1 MAPVRMRDIYL
12 PSKRV
17 AARTPPLQQ
26 TQKTGG
32 IQRRPLIARSARRS
46 MMATSAQV
54 DVLQK
59 VRRILDK
66 GKVSESESQ
75 SVAQVETKRL
85 DSKLSVVVRV
95 RPLNTREMTSHARE
109 IVLPVTRQVLLFD
122 PPRPATT
129 TFFKNKPLKD
139 HGNSNAK
146 PKNSTFGFDRV
157 YFNLD
162 SNELIYNDVMKPLV
176 GTLLQGYN
184 CSVFAYGS
192 TGSGKTYTMLGGQD
206 SPGLTVL
213 TLRDLYQQ
221 LDASKNDYQSEIIV
235 SYLEVYNEQISDLLK
250 KSSGSLQIRD
260 AGRGNEAVIVN
271 LSEHR
276 PATVEA
282 LLQLL
287 QAGNGNRTQHA
298 TDLNAESSRSHA
310 VLQVR
315 ISMRDKHT
323 SMDTVSRKAKLVM
336 VDLAGSEKG
345 SATGFTGE
353 RFREG
358 TNINKS
364 LLSLANCISAL
375 SGGKACASFRD
386 SKLTRIL
393 KDSLSGNCRTVM
405 VANVSPADTMKE
417 DTLNTLKYASQAK
430 KITLQ
435 ASQNT
440 MTVQTCLSNFTRVV
454 EEMTG
459 KIEQLQEEHE
469 TKNALT
475 ETLKQ
480 EVVTRDELIESQQ
493 AELDAKDVMIREL
506 QEQLRTQGK
515 RIDFSRTELRTGD
528 SGKSSISSSP
538 TNVPSTS
545 PSCSSVNK
553 GAISSTET
561 VLPTNP
567 GLANLFQKLS
577 DFRSHVSEISKSH
590 VGKLVNLKK
599 KLLDIQMKV
608 TRTDTFIELH
618 QLTGD
623 QRYNTAA
630 DKNMNKV
637 NSAYGL
643 LKMYVDEVTKLEDS
657 VLRVASSEKS
667 WFDHVAEPNQTFQL
681 RSVELRHLIQ
691 DEFQSTIRH
700 EQSINGLLWLQ
711 SQMMKKIDSH
721 EEMLK
726 EAFLVIN
733 ELKNYLRHKELN
745 INEASPGFKK
755 LYDSFCGSLS
765 VRFATDNVLEEGETL
780 DEMTLDVEIGSLFTP
795 YEHDLLDQ
803 CAGIDVEDGEAIP
816 MNDQLKEEDDSSDDE
831 IQFVEEIINR
841 PPVIKMSPALALGTL
856 SKNKRVPKN
865 LENLGLNCTVTV
877 ASSDK
882 VGNPPVD
889 GTMGEV
895 TRNSQNQSVSLVS
908 GEVKFDGKSPTVR
921 KATGSDVKTM
931 MINNVPKS
939 GEVNNIDPSAA
950 GHMDM
955 VQPNLPVDE
964 DTNDVALSR
973 SQSIELFPDPSHPPT
988 PTTSPGNSKNTVI
1001 TSCHILETTEVRS
1014 GSIITASIAAS
1025 ADPLRFYGLEAP
1037 RDEIQVA
1044 AIPVEPGNISPDEEM
1059 VGSYENYTTP
1069 FHFPIVASNPDELTQ
1084 PLVTAESADDP
1095 DCLNRNAWDPLSQ
1108 VLKPNTNDNADVTFV
1123 SSAKN
1128 EDVVPGSTK
1137 LESTYVKDTADTVE
1151 NLVPP
1156 TSVKLP
1162 NISELVEKI
1171 ASNPSAMANPKRVVK
1186 SGIQCRGKP
1195 EATVTHLK
1203 RGSTPGHS
1211 PPKRF
1216 RTGGFQSQVPTTI
1229 PQKSSSVSIGSAPRN
1244 AVWKK
1249 TPTGNIPTP
1258 RSIPSKKGVGIM
1270 GPPKSTN

>member
-12 PSKRV
+12 PLNLGAV
-17 AARTPPLQQ
+17 RTPPLQCQQ
-26 TQKTGG
+26 TKKTGR
-32 IQRRPLIARSARRS
+32 IQRRPLIARSATRS
-46 MMATSAQV
+46 MMASSAQV

-59 VRRILDK
+59 VRRILER

-75 SVAQVETKRL
+75 SVAEVETKRL

-95 RPLNTREMTSHARE
+95 RPLNACEMTSHARE

-122 PPRPATT
+122 PPRPDTT

-139 HGNSNAK
+139 HGNSNVK
-146 PKNSTFGFDRV
+146 PKNSTFRFDRV

-192 TGSGKTYTMLGGQD
+192 TGSGKTYTMLGSQD

-221 LDASKNDYQSEIIV
+221 LDASKNDYQSEIV
-235 SYLEVYNEQISDLLK
+235 MSYLEVYNEKISDLLK

-260 AGRGNEAVIVN
+260 AGRGNEAIIVN

-276 PATVEA
+276 PPNVEA

-287 QAGNGNRTQHA
+287 QAGNKNRTQHA

-315 ISMRDKHT
+315 ITMQDKHT

-358 TNINKS
+358 ININKS

-375 SGGKACASFRD
+375 SGVKACASFRD

-405 VANVSPADTMKE
+405 VANVSPAGTMKE

-440 MTVQTCLSNFTRVV
+440 MTMQTCLSNFTRVV

-459 KIEQLQEEHE
+459 KIEELQEEQE
-469 TKNALT
+469 KKNALA

-480 EVVTRDELIESQQ
+480 EIVTKDKLIESQQ
-493 AELDAKDVMIREL
+493 AELEAKDVMIREL

-515 RIDFSRTELRTGD
+515 RVDFSGTELRTGD
-528 SGKSSISSSP
+528 SGKPSISSSP

-545 PSCSSVNK
+545 PSPSCSSLNK
-553 GAISSTET
+553 QAISSTSTET

-567 GLANLFQKLS
+567 GVANLFQKLS
-577 DFRSHVSEISKSH
+577 DFRSHIKEISKSH
-590 VGKLVNLKK
+590 VRKVVNLKK

-608 TRTDTFIELH
+608 ARTDTFVKLH

-630 DKNMNKV
+630 EKNMNKV
-637 NSAYGL
+637 NSAHGL
-643 LKMYVDEVTKLEDS
+643 LKMSLDEVTKSEDF
-657 VLRVASSEKS
+657 VVRVATSEKS
-667 WFDHVAEPNQTFQL
+667 WFDHVAEPNQNFQL
-681 RSVELRHLIQ
+681 RSVELRHLMQ

-711 SQMMKKIDSH
+711 NQMMKKIDTH

-726 EAFLVIN
+726 KAFLVIN

-745 INEASPGFKK
+745 INEASSGFKK

-765 VRFATDNVLEEGETL
+765 VRFATDNVLEEEEAL
-780 DEMTLDVEIGSLFTP
+780 DDRILEGEIGSLFTP
-795 YEHDLLDQ
+795 YEHDLLNQ
-803 CAGIDVEDGEAIP
+803 FAGIDVEDGKVIP
-816 MNDQLKEEDDSSDDE
+816 MNDQLKEEDDDDD
-831 IQFVEEIINR
+831 EIINR
-841 PPVIKMSPALALGTL
+841 PQFVPTSPSLA
-856 SKNKRVPKN
+856 SKNTSITRNPVNP
-865 LENLGLNCTVTV
+865 GLNCTVILS
-877 ASSDK
+877 SSDK
-882 VGNPPVD
+882 VGNTPVD
-889 GTMGEV
+889 GTIREV
-895 TRNSQNQSVSLVS
+895 TRNSQNQSVSVVS
-908 GEVKFDGKSPTVR
+908 GEVKFDGKSPTV
-921 KATGSDVKTM
+921 
-931 MINNVPKS
+931 
-939 GEVNNIDPSAA
+939 
-950 GHMDM
+950 
-955 VQPNLPVDE
+955 
-964 DTNDVALSR
+964 
-973 SQSIELFPDPSHPPT
+973 
-988 PTTSPGNSKNTVI
+988 GNAEQN
-1001 TSCHILETTEVRS
+1001 
-1014 GSIITASIAAS
+1014 
-1025 ADPLRFYGLEAP
+1025 
-1037 RDEIQVA
+1037 
-1044 AIPVEPGNISPDEEM
+1044 EEM
-1059 VGSYENYTTP
+1059 AGPYGNCTTP
-1069 FHFPIVASNPDELTQ
+1069 CNFSIVASNPDELTH
-1084 PLVTAESADDP
+1084 PLVTTESADDP
-1095 DCLNRNAWDPLSQ
+1095 DCLNRNAWDPFLSQ
-1108 VLKPNTNDNADVTFV
+1108 VLKPNTNPNLDVTFV

-1128 EDVVPGSTK
+1128 EDAVPGSTE
-1137 LESTYVKDTADTVE
+1137 LDSTYVKDTADTVE

-1156 TSVKLP
+1156 TFLKLP
-1162 NISELVEKI
+1162 NISELVENI
-1171 ASNPSAMANPKRVVK
+1171 ANNPGTMTNPKMVVK
-1186 SGIQCRGKP
+1186 SGIQCRGKV

-1203 RGSTPGHS
+1203 RRSTSGHS

-1216 RTGGFQSQVPTTI
+1216 RAGGFQSQVPTTI
-1229 PQKSSSVSIGSAPRN
+1229 SQKPSSVSNDSALTN
-1244 AVWKK
+1244 AVWKR
-1249 TPTGNIPTP
+1249 TSNCNIPTS
-1258 RSIPSKKGVGIM
+1258 RRISTKKVDGII